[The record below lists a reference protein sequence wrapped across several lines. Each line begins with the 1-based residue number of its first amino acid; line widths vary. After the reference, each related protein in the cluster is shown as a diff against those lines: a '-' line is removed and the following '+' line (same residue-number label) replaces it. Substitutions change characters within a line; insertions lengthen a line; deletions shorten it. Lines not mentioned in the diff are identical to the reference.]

1 MPESPEMA
9 DNLTMATAMAK
20 TGEIYMKIENQIE
33 EGRQAGRKWAETGR
47 G

>member
-9 DNLTMATAMAK
+9 DNLTMATAK

>member
-9 DNLTMATAMAK
+9 DNLTMAKATAK

-33 EGRQAGRKWAETGR
+33 ESRQEVGR
-47 G
+47 GGAGVG